1 MKKINFSKLKNY
13 YNEVIELHGFVDK
26 VRDFVKENG
35 GFISTTNSQ
44 WDTMYAYIVD
54 WDLDIVTEERII
66 AVRVKDDLLQIIG
79 TPYKNDVYE
88 EDMREEDCYEEDWYT
103 IGTYGDSVLTAQTI
117 LSMAESIDQYV

>member
-1 MKKINFSKLKNY
+1 MKQTLADVSKGINILVN
-13 YNEVIELHGFVDK
+13 K

-88 EDMREEDCYEEDWYT
+88 EDMREEDCCEEDWYT
-103 IGTYGDSVLTAQTI
+103 IGTCGDSVLTAQTI
-117 LSMAESIDQYV
+117 ISMAESIDQYV

>member
-1 MKKINFSKLKNY
+1 MKETLSNASKYINIL
-13 YNEVIELHGFVDK
+13 VDK

-54 WDLDIVTEERII
+54 WNLDIVTEERII
-66 AVRVKDDLLQIIG
+66 AVRVKDDLLEIIA
-79 TPYKNDVYE
+79 TPYKHDVYE

-103 IGTYGDSVLTAQTI
+103 IGTCGDSVLTAQTI
-117 LSMAESIDQYV
+117 ISIAESIDQYV

>member
-1 MKKINFSKLKNY
+1 MKQTLSNASKYINIL
-13 YNEVIELHGFVDK
+13 VDK

-54 WDLDIVTEERII
+54 WNLDIVTEERII
-66 AVRVKDDLLQIIG
+66 AVRVKDDLLEIIP

-103 IGTYGDSVLTAQTI
+103 VGTCGDSVLTAQTI
-117 LSMAESIDQYV
+117 ISMAESIDQYV